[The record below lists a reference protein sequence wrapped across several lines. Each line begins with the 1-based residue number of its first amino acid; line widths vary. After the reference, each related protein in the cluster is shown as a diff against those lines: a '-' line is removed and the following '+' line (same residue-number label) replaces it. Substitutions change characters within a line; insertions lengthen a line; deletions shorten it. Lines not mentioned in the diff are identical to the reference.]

1 MAMVVA
7 AGGFYDETALAFGV
21 SIKW

>member
-21 SIKW
+21 SIK